1 MRTYYPGIL
10 MIPLLLTLMVVASM
24 MSGWGLLPPWRV
36 WSYWPVTLIATGLEE
51 VYLWTKRARA
61 QEYLWTNKDNGSAS
75 TGDFVKAR

>member
-1 MRTYYPGIL
+1 

-24 MSGWGLLPPWRV
+24 MSGWGLLPQWRV

-61 QEYLWTNKDNGSAS
+61 
-75 TGDFVKAR
+75 